1 MKFLKR
7 LLSKRNNAGFTLL
20 EVVISVGLMGLL
32 VVSMTVFVTPVLKVA
47 AGTQKDN
54 RATLLAE
61 TLESYI
67 DRNTKYAEFFA
78 VYTGIARVGSDAGN
92 VQRTTDLQNMFA
104 DSYLQKFKSFMA
116 DNSAKYQV
124 RCISVN
130 WQMDKRTNE
139 AKFMLNLNKIEDGVG
154 GEYTIAKTNQVFDD
168 CFYDML
174 YPTIEI
180 EQVISKT
187 TAQPAAALKINVDV
201 YDSGTMTNYAARGEG
216 YVGMLNVELNASKNP
231 NDRMFFKQVRTP
243 EEGELTDTYI
253 FYITRNTF

>member
-32 VVSMTVFVTPVLKVA
+32 IVSMTVFVTPVLRVA
-47 AGTQKDN
+47 AGNKMDV
-54 RATLLAE
+54 RATILAE

-67 DRNTKYAEFFA
+67 DRNTKYAEYFA
-78 VYTGIARVGSDAGN
+78 VFTGIARVGTDAGD
-92 VQRTTDLQNMFA
+92 VQRTNDLQSMFA
-104 DSYLQKFKSFMA
+104 HPDLQKFKSFMA

-124 RCISVN
+124 RCISIN

-139 AKFMLNLNKIEDGVG
+139 AKYMMNLNKITDGVG
-154 GEYTIAKTNQVFDD
+154 GNYTIEKTNPVFED
-168 CFYDML
+168 CFYESL
-174 YPTIEI
+174 YPVMNI
-180 EQVISKT
+180 EQVISKS
-187 TAQPAAALKINVDV
+187 TAMPAAALKIGVDV

-216 YVGMLNVELNASKNP
+216 YVSMLNIELNASMNP
-231 NDRMFFKQVRTP
+231 NERMFFHEIRTP
-243 EEGELTDTYI
+243 KDGELTDTYI